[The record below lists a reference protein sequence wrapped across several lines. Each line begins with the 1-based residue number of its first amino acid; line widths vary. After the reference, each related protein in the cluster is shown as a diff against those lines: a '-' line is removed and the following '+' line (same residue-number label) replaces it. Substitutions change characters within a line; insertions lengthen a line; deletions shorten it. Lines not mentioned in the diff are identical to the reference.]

1 MNKLI
6 LRSKMGMLK
15 SMMCAR
21 PSGDPT
27 NRSEKALGLPGMRGK
42 GHVVERNGE
51 VIVTNAKYKARVS
64 VGDVERMAAYLVD
77 IAAPLGADGE
87 RLVGVLV
94 MLTGS
99 KPKTSKVVA
108 DEELTT
114 KHELRVAHVNPS
126 EELKLDNVKTVK
138 EVLRVTR

>member
-1 MNKLI
+1 
-6 LRSKMGMLK
+6 
-15 SMMCAR
+15 
-21 PSGDPT
+21 
-27 NRSEKALGLPGMRGK
+27 MRGG

-51 VIVTNAKYKARVS
+51 VVVADAKYKARVS
-64 VGDVERMAAYLVD
+64 VGDVERMAAYIVD
-77 IAAPLGADGE
+77 VATPLRADGE

-94 MLTGS
+94 VLTGG

-108 DEELTT
+108 DEGLTT
-114 KHELRVAHVNPS
+114 KHELRVAHVNPG

>member
-1 MNKLI
+1 
-6 LRSKMGMLK
+6 
-15 SMMCAR
+15 
-21 PSGDPT
+21 
-27 NRSEKALGLPGMRGK
+27 
-42 GHVVERNGE
+42 VVERNGE
-51 VIVTNAKYKARVS
+51 VIVANAKYRARVS

-94 MLTGS
+94 MLTGG

-108 DEELTT
+108 DEGLTT

-138 EVLRVTR
+138 EVLLQVTR